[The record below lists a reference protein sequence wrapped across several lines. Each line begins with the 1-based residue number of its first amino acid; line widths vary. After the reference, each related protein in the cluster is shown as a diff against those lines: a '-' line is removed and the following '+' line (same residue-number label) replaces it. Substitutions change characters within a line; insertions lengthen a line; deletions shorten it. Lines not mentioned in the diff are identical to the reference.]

1 MSEKEKDPQVE
12 LVNEVIQ
19 LSKIRD
25 TYWDY
30 HPSNPKS
37 IDVTVEIPKI
47 DKAIEEIEIKLNM
60 ILHK

>member
-12 LVNEVIQ
+12 LINEAIQ

-37 IDVTVEIPKI
+37 IDVTIEIPKI
-47 DKAIEEIEIKLNM
+47 NKAIEEIENKLKLFTSN
-60 ILHK
+60 

>member
-47 DKAIEEIEIKLNM
+47 DKAIEEIEIKLNT
-60 ILHK
+60 IINK